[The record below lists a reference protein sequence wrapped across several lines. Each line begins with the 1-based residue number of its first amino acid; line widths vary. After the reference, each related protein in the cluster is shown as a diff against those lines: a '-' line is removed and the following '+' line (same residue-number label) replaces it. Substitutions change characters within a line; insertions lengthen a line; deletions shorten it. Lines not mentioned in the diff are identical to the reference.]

1 MPKLRIA
8 LIVSLVILVVLLV
21 FTVFR
26 PMTSGEKFSEVSRES
41 TIQTEDE
48 WIIQF
53 DLINKEGKDTN
64 YIINWSSGVK
74 SYTEKALV
82 GDGRIYRHIY
92 HVYPETVKDG
102 KVNLTIYKEGE
113 STPFEKA
120 TYYIRFE
127 QE

>member
-1 MPKLRIA
+1 MPRLRIA
-8 LIVSLVILVVLLV
+8 LIVSLVILGVLLV

-26 PMTSGEKFSEVSRES
+26 PMTSGEKYSEVSRES

-53 DLINKEGKDTN
+53 DLINSEGKDTN
-64 YIINWSSGVK
+64 YIINWSSGGE

-92 HVYPETVKDG
+92 HVYPEMVRETG

-113 STPFEKA
+113 ATPFEQA
-120 TYYIRFE
+120 TYYIRFD
-127 QE
+127 